1 MKYVLRKT
9 ALMLDDASIER
20 IMRENTHGVLALCDS
35 DGMPYAVPVNY
46 CYKNGAVYFHSAK
59 AGHKL
64 EALAANPKCSF
75 CVVGKE
81 RIVAEEYNAV
91 FESAIVFGQARA
103 IADDSPE
110 KREALELIARK
121 YGPDD
126 DASTQGVL
134 ERNLHKVT
142 MIKLEI
148 EYWSGK
154 RSRIQ

>member
-1 MKYVLRKT
+1 MKYELRKA
-9 ALMLDDASIER
+9 ALKLDDASIER
-20 IMRENTHGVLALCDS
+20 ILRENTHGVLALCDI

-46 CYKNGAVYFHSAK
+46 CYDNGAVYFHSAK

-64 EALAANPKCSF
+64 EAIAENPNCSF

-81 RIVAEEYNAV
+81 KIISEEYNAV
-91 FESAIVFGQARA
+91 FESAIAFGQ
-103 IADDSPE
+103 IHMIPDDSPE
-110 KREALELIARK
+110 KKDALELIARK

-126 DASTQGVL
+126 DALTAGVL

-142 MIKLEI
+142 MLKLDI
-148 EYWSGK
+148 QYWSGK